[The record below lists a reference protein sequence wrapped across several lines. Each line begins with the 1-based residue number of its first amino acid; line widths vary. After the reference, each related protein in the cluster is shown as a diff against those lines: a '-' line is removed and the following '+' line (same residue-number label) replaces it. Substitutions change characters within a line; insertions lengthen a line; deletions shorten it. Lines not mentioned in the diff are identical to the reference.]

1 LVIHQSHCNGLLP
14 SFSHISPSK
23 KAFET
28 APLEAVAMVIPID
41 IMRVLSNH
49 YSKLNPRA
57 IAMVN
62 QWRHWKPLQRLHT
75 AKNIQKTK
83 ITHQS
88 TKVATI
94 RIPF

>member
-1 LVIHQSHCNGLLP
+1 LEIHRSHCNGSLP
-14 SFSHISPSK
+14 SFSYISSSK

-49 YSKLNPRA
+49 YSTLNQRA

-62 QWRHWKPLQRLHT
+62 QW
-75 AKNIQKTK
+75 
-83 ITHQS
+83 
-88 TKVATI
+88 
-94 RIPF
+94 